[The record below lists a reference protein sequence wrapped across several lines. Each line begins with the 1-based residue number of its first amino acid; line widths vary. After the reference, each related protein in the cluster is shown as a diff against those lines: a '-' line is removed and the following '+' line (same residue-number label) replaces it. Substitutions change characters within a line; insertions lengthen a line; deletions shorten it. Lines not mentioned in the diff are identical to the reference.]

1 MGDRPMT
8 HEEILEEAA
17 RREKQRE
24 FEDRY
29 GDALEEIATANSE
42 DK

>member
-1 MGDRPMT
+1 MT
-8 HEEILEEAA
+8 HEEMLEEAA
-17 RREKQRE
+17 RREKQWE

-29 GDALEEIATANSE
+29 GDALEEIATTHSE